1 MKASDAAAL
10 ILHKHNV
17 TYGFELVGGMI
28 THLIDSI
35 NLFGKT
41 KLISLH
47 HEQSAAFAAGGVARV
62 TNNVQLGVA
71 LGTSGPGATN
81 LITGV
86 ADCWLDSVPCLF
98 LTGQVNSYELK
109 GDKKIR
115 QQGFQEL
122 DSVSLVETIT
132 KYAIRITSPKEF
144 ISELD
149 KALTIAVEGRPGP
162 VLLDIPMDIQRQD
175 IPEDY
180 VDEVI
185 NRPSKFSFDNS
196 KPIKSSIDET
206 IEKLLRA
213 KKPLI
218 LIGGGAVKAKGFG
231 SWYKQIINSKVPVV
245 SSLKGS
251 EQTTKSD
258 TYFGMIGSYGKRI
271 ANYAVQECDF
281 LLVLGSR
288 LDVRQTGAD
297 VKRFAPKADILQI
310 DLDGAQLNNRVPCVS
325 FECDLK
331 NLYSFWAAHEFKL
344 NIQEWL
350 SELSGKRTCMEFDEY
365 KDWSISPYRV
375 FTRLNKLL
383 SGLKV
388 SYSVDVGNNQMWA
401 AHSLELEHTQSAHY
415 SGGLGTMGFSLPN
428 AIGMS
433 YATCSNV
440 VVISG
445 DGGLQMNIQEL
456 DIISRENLPILV
468 LVFNNRSLGMVKG
481 FQDLYFESRNTSTYW
496 GGYTS
501 DFIKIAQGYYIEATR
516 VKDLMSFE
524 SKITSYIDNPRPML
538 IELDMPDAKECR
550 PRLEFG
556 EALDNQSPKLN

>member
-35 NLFGKT
+35 NNLGKT

-47 HEQSAAFAAGGVARV
+47 HEQAAAFSAGGVARV
-62 TNNVQLGVA
+62 TNNHQLGVA

-81 LITGV
+81 LITGI

-122 DSVSLVETIT
+122 DSVSLVESIT

-149 KALTIAVEGRPGP
+149 KALNIAVEGRPGP
-162 VLLDIPMDIQRQD
+162 VLLDVPMDIQREE

-180 VDEVI
+180 VNQIID
-185 NRPSKFSFDNS
+185 
-196 KPIKSSIDET
+196 KSSNLFIDQPKT
-206 IEKLLRA
+206 IDILLDEAISKLLIA
-213 KKPLI
+213 NKPLI
-218 LIGGGAVKAKGFG
+218 LIGGGAVKAEGFG
-231 SWYKQIINSKVPVV
+231 SWYKHIINSKVPVV

-258 TYFGMIGSYGKRI
+258 FYFGMIGSYGKRI

-297 VKRFAPKADILQI
+297 VNRFAPKAEIFQI
-310 DLDGAQLNNRVPCVS
+310 DLDGAQLNNRVPCGS

-331 NLYSFWAAHEFKL
+331 HFYTVWEAREVKFDT
-344 NIQEWL
+344 QEWL
-350 SELSGKRTCMEFDEY
+350 AELSAKRLSMECDEY

-375 FTRLNKLL
+375 FKLLNKLL
-383 SGLKV
+383 SGLKI
-388 SYSVDVGNNQMWA
+388 SFSVDVGNNQMWA
-401 AHSLELEHTQSAHY
+401 AHSLELEENQSVHY
-415 SGGLGTMGFSLPN
+415 SGGLGTMGFALPN

-433 YATCSNV
+433 YATSSNV
-440 VVISG
+440 VVICG

-456 DIISRENLPILV
+456 DIISREKLPILV
-468 LVFNNRSLGMVKG
+468 IVFNNRSLGMVKG

-501 DFIKIAQGYYIEATR
+501 DFIKIGQGYHIEAIR
-516 VKDLMSFE
+516 VNDLMSFE
-524 SKITSYIDNPRPML
+524 SNVVSYIDTPRPML